1 MNDERLLRRL
11 AAHAGPAE
19 IDPGFEDLLYA
30 LLQREMRRR
39 EQSAW
44 PALLLV
50 AALLAILMISAAI
63 AVGSGLVKLPGLD
76 ESPTPSPSAAASEQ
90 SELAPTLLQTAAYR
104 RSSYPAGQYWW
115 HMRSALGMHNPT
127 SVSEGATITI
137 STSAASEG
145 GPGATAIAVAGHDG
159 TYRLEPTDADG
170 VRTEVWTADIEG
182 THVVIT
188 LFAEPDVTEA
198 ELAEA
203 HAIVDSIHAERWD
216 NPVGFRLIFTLPA
229 GWDSY

>member
-1 MNDERLLRRL
+1 MNDERLFRRL

-30 LLQREMRRR
+30 LLEREMRRR
-39 EQSAW
+39 EQPAR

-63 AVGSGLVKLPGLD
+63 AIGSGLVELPRLD

-90 SELAPTLLQTAAYR
+90 SELAPTLLAPASHR

-115 HMRSALGMHNPT
+115 HMRSAVGMHKPT
-127 SVSEGATITI
+127 SDSGGVGLTI
-137 STSAASEG
+137 STSATSEHE
-145 GPGATAIAVAGHDG
+145 PGATATAVAGHDG
-159 TYRLEPTDADG
+159 TYRLGPTDADG
-170 VRTEVWTADIEG
+170 VRTEVWTADMEG
-182 THVVIT
+182 TQLVIT
-188 LFAEPDVTEA
+188 LVAERVVTEA

-203 HAIVDSIHAERWD
+203 HAIVDSIHAEPWD

-229 GWDSY
+229 GWDSA